1 MSIFS
6 GHVIAFRGIIGVNTG
21 DPPFQMLFLTGSLGS
36 FLRGYTI
43 SRFMDKNVITFQT
56 EYRMPLI
63 WRFGLVAFAGFGQ
76 VAPEFSQV
84 SINDLKPS
92 VGLGLRFALIPD
104 QKVNLRIDF
113 GIGKDDSSFNID
125 FMEAF

>member
-1 MSIFS
+1 
-6 GHVIAFRGIIGVNTG
+6 
-21 DPPFQMLFLTGSLGS
+21 
-36 FLRGYTI
+36 
-43 SRFMDKNVITFQT
+43 
-56 EYRMPLI
+56 MPLI

-76 VAPEFSQV
+76 VAPELNQV

-92 VGLGLRFALIPD
+92 VGLGLRFTLIPE

-113 GIGKDDSSFNID
+113 GIGKDNSSFNID